1 MSSPNR
7 VIAMIVTN
15 TARAA
20 TVPNMEL
27 APVDASV
34 NRIKIKV
41 PCIHKHSVLWY
52 LKNNRGSL
60 NLSSERSIASSDN
73 ETVLFL

>member
-1 MSSPNR
+1 MVMSSPNR

-41 PCIHKHSVLWY
+41 PCVHKHSVLWY
-52 LKNNRGSL
+52 LK
-60 NLSSERSIASSDN
+60 
-73 ETVLFL
+73 